1 MNGIYGWIGRAIIIF
16 VLLGVIFHMHRA
28 KKAVEEKLVIA
39 EQTNIELQLDFDV
52 YKSQNRIEREALTKR
67 HEQALIDIEH
77 YRKVKNYVK
86 DSNESSHIKRFNN
99 VISSLQFDSN
109 ESNSTN

>member
-16 VLLGVIFHMHRA
+16 TLLGVIFHMHREN
-28 KKAVEEKLVIA
+28 KIMEEKLIIA
-39 EQTNIELQLDFDV
+39 ERTNIELQVDFDI
-52 YKSQNRIEREALTKR
+52 YKSQNKIEREALEKR
-67 HEQALIDIEH
+67 HQQTLIDLEH

-99 VISSLQFDSN
+99 VINSLQFDSN
-109 ESNSTN
+109 ESNSTY